1 MSVTNNIFLLADRYV
16 DELAALQPMLA
27 TQMGVPG
34 FDGQWGIQDPSGWQ
48 DIGALFKRT
57 LSAIE
62 ALPPSELHREQF
74 GRRVLKDHLSGR
86 LDRIEHDHPLQDLNN
101 IASPVQGFRE
111 TFDLMPKVEAD
122 DWELIASR
130 LSSLHKAVA
139 GYIESLSEGRR
150 RGFVVARRQV
160 EACVEQC
167 RVNSGPGSFFYQLLA
182 GVSDAQMSDALRAEV
197 DTGTAAA
204 RSAYAHL
211 ANYLES
217 EYLPLG
223 RQTA

>member
-1 MSVTNNIFLLADRYV
+1 
-16 DELAALQPMLA
+16 
-27 TQMGVPG
+27 
-34 FDGQWGIQDPSGWQ
+34 
-48 DIGALFKRT
+48 
-57 LSAIE
+57 
-62 ALPPSELHREQF
+62 
-74 GRRVLKDHLSGR
+74 
-86 LDRIEHDHPLQDLNN
+86 
-101 IASPVQGFRE
+101 
-111 TFDLMPKVEAD
+111 MPKVEAD

-217 EYLPLG
+217 
-223 RQTA
+223 